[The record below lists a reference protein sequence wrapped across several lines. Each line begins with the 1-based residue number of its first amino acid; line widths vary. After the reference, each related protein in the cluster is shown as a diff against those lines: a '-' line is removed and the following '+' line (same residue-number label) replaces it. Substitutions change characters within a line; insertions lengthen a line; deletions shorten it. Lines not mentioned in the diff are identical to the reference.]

1 MTTILTRKIGRECC
15 APISG
20 EGSAMVVCGLPVKE
34 GSSYCPGHHERFWMP
49 LTRAAG
55 KVVIAT
61 AIGSGRQQSR
71 VLAAPLTLED

>member
-34 GSSYCPGHHERFWMP
+34 GSSYCVEHHRQFLMP
-49 LTRAAG
+49 FTRAAG
-55 KVVIAT
+55 KVVIAA
-61 AIGSGRQQSR
+61 AIASERQQRR